1 MKLMHLILSVAVFC
15 STCFPLFAQ
24 TNYSLW
30 PRRPEELE
38 KARLLLG
45 QQKWGEAAYLLQP
58 FIFDD
63 GVSGREARKIVSRI
77 NIVRYLSRMHPSSS
91 VYVVKPGDT
100 LPKIATQ
107 TKCPVDLLMLYNGI
121 VVPSSLKVGQK
132 LVYIDMN
139 LRMEIY
145 PGLSEI
151 TVWDGDALVA
161 SYPIVSL
168 RGIDKIGE
176 EKEEI
181 RVTARESYIQGKKL
195 PRSAAQCIVANKQIR
210 LSNGLVIAGPNGAGN
225 KILSLAQADINELA
239 LLIREDNSVTWAD
252 SPEKKHSESQN

>member
-15 STCFPLFAQ
+15 SAGFPLFAQ

-58 FIFDD
+58 FIFDA

-91 VYVVKPGDT
+91 VYVVKAGDT
-100 LPKIATQ
+100 LPKIAAQ

-121 VVPSSLKVGQK
+121 VVPSSLKIGQR
-132 LVYIDMN
+132 LVYIDMR
-139 LRMEIY
+139 LRIEVY
-145 PGLSEI
+145 PALSEI
-151 TVWDGDALVA
+151 TVWDGDSLVA
-161 SYPIVSL
+161 SYPILSG
-168 RGIDKIGE
+168 RGIDKAGE
-176 EKEEI
+176 EASEL
-181 RVTARESYIQGKKL
+181 RVIARESYIQGKKL
-195 PRSAAQCIVANKQIR
+195 PRSAAQSVAANKQIR
-210 LSNGLVIAGPNGAGN
+210 LSNGVVISGPGASGN
-225 KILSLAQADINELA
+225 KVISLAQADVNELA
-239 LLIREDNSVTWAD
+239 LLIREENSVTWAD
-252 SPEKKHSESQN
+252 SPEKQHSEPQN